1 MNTHPTHR
9 SKWLA
14 RIFAILLVASLLAAL
29 VPSAGLA
36 ASTDCSQRFEV
47 RRGST
52 LAGIAKAFGYT
63 AAQIVD
69 KNDLKKPYTIYVGQ
83 SLCIPKKSEKV
94 PKVDSKYANAPAAWF
109 VSGRTSNGQLIVITY
124 NYPKTTVKIKGYNS
138 ASSSHTIYN
147 IGTLDISA
155 SGNNH
160 AFRYKLPSALANASG
175 LIICLK
181 DQTSNN
187 LQCAAPRG
195 GS

>member
-1 MNTHPTHR
+1 MFYTRIHNKGECISMNTHPTHR

-36 ASTDCSQRFEV
+36 ASTDCSHRFEV

-83 SLCIPKKSEKV
+83 SLCIPTKSEKV

-124 NYPKTTVKIKGYNS
+124 NYPKTTVKIKV
-138 ASSSHTIYN
+138 
-147 IGTLDISA
+147 DK
-155 SGNNH
+155 SGWRTTH
-160 AFRYKLPSALANASG
+160 ATPSTV
-175 LIICLK
+175 CL
-181 DQTSNN
+181 
-187 LQCAAPRG
+187 
-195 GS
+195 